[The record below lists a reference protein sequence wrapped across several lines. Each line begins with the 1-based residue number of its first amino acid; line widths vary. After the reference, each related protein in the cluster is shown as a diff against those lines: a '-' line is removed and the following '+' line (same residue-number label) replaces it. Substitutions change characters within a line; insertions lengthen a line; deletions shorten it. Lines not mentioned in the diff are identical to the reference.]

1 METSHPHHWQR
12 QEVDAAIKQ
21 LAKFR
26 DGCAAAALQW
36 NKRERVW
43 GNTNLTLGL
52 SAALV
57 SAIAGASV
65 LGDLVRSS
73 VIALLAL
80 TAAALSAAHAALRP
94 ADKLEQA
101 RTQRTAYQTLTLQAD
116 TYLEI
121 DIQLPRRRL
130 QAPSLYRDFTER
142 RLAILAREPL
152 PDMWAKGRPE
162 SPSYDDDE
170 LAWLM
175 E

>member
-1 METSHPHHWQR
+1 METRDSHHWQR

-26 DGCAAAALQW
+26 DGCEAA
-36 NKRERVW
+36 ERLW
-43 GNTNLTLGL
+43 GRRAKAWADTNLTLGL

-65 LGDLVRSS
+65 LGELVRSS
-73 VIALLAL
+73 IIAALAL
-80 TAAALSAAHAALRP
+80 TAAGLSAVNAALRP

-101 RTQRTAYQTLTLQAD
+101 RTQRTAYQTLRLQAD

-121 DIQLPRRRL
+121 DIQIPRRRL
-130 QAPSLYRDFTER
+130 QAPSLYRDFAER
-142 RLAILAREPL
+142 RLAILARKPL